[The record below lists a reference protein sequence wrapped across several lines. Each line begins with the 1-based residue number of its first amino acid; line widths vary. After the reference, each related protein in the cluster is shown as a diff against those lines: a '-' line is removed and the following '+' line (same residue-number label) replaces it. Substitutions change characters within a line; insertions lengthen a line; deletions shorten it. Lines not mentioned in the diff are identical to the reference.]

1 MIDAIAAATRGL
13 QTEER
18 RFNGAARDVANANTT
33 GYRPAGAG
41 WSQGAL
47 LPTGSPLDLGIAGGG
62 YFRVTRGDGSVA
74 YTRNGAF
81 RLDAQGRLVT
91 GSGERVDPEIAVPPG
106 AGDVRI
112 GPRGD
117 VSAAVG
123 GALVPLG
130 RIELTGFSNPDGLAS
145 AGDGLLEE
153 TADSGPPGPAD
164 GYIRA
169 GRARGVGDG
178 LRRQRRHPDRRR
190 PQLHR
195 ARLRVPHGRRD
206 AGLAAGHA
214 GLM

>member
-1 MIDAIAAATRGL
+1 MIDAIAAAARGL

-18 RFNGAARDVANANTT
+18 RFNGAARDVANANTP
-33 GYRPAGAG
+33 GYKAAGGG

-74 YTRNGAF
+74 YTRNGSF

-106 AGDVRI
+106 TDDVRI
-112 GPRGD
+112 GPHGD

-130 RIELTGFSNPDGLAS
+130 RIELAGFSNPDGLVS

-153 TADSGPPGPAD
+153 TAASGPAGPAD
-164 GYIRA
+164 GFIVQ
-169 GRARGVGDG
+169 GG
-178 LRRQRRHPDRRR
+178 LEASGTDH
-190 PQLHR
+190 
-195 ARLRVPHGRRD
+195 AD
-206 AGLAAGHA
+206 AAVTQITASRSYTALACVFRTADEMQGSLLDMLA
-214 GLM
+214 

>member
-18 RFNGAARDVANANTT
+18 RFNGAARDVANANTP
-33 GYRPAGAG
+33 GYKPAGAG

-91 GSGERVDPEIAVPPG
+91 GSGERRRSRDRRAAG

-112 GPRGD
+112 GPRGE

-130 RIELTGFSNPDGLAS
+130 RIELAGFSNPDGLAS

-164 GYIRA
+164 GYIVQ
-169 GRARGVGDG
+169 GG
-178 LRRQRRHPDRRR
+178 LEASGTDYADSAVTQITASRSYT
-190 PQLHR
+190 
-195 ARLRVPHGRRD
+195 A
-206 AGLAAGHA
+206 LASVFRTADEMQGSLLDMLA
-214 GLM
+214 

>member
-18 RFNGAARDVANANTT
+18 RFNAASRDVANANTP
-33 GYRPAGAG
+33 GYKPGGAG

-47 LPTGSPLDLGIAGGG
+47 LPTGSPLDLGSPARLLPGHPRRRLG
-62 YFRVTRGDGSVA
+62 RLHA
-74 YTRNGAF
+74 HGAF

-91 GSGERVDPEIAVPPG
+91 GSGDRVDPEIAVPPG

-112 GPRGD
+112 GLRGD

-130 RIELTGFSNPDGLAS
+130 RIELAGFSNPDGLAS

-153 TADSGPPGPAD
+153 TPDSGPPGPAH
-164 GYIRA
+164 GYIVQGGLEA
-169 GRARGVGDG
+169 SGTDYADSAVTQITAARSYT
-178 LRRQRRHPDRRR
+178 
-190 PQLHR
+190 
-195 ARLRVPHGRRD
+195 A
-206 AGLAAGHA
+206 LASVFRTADEMQGSLLDMLA
-214 GLM
+214 